1 MVHPKIMG
9 NKMYG
14 PILKQLGMIRG
25 TRDKE
30 DTEPIE
36 KVFEILNEKGNLV
49 GMTPFGDEEVKVK
62 SMAAIIKFAIAGQA
76 PIIPVAIY
84 YEDIK
89 LFNLIPSKG
98 IVVKVGTPINVEK
111 RLNREK
117 FRDERYELAGDIIN
131 IIDSLKAK
139 PEV

>member
-1 MVHPKIMG
+1 MA
-9 NKMYG
+9 NKAYG

-36 KVFEILNEKGNLV
+36 KIFEILNDKKNLV
-49 GMTPFGDEEVKVK
+49 GMTPFGNDEIKIK
-62 SMAAIIKFAIAGQA
+62 SMAAIIKFAIVGEA

-84 YEDIK
+84 YENIK

-98 IVVKVGTPINVEK
+98 IVVKVGTPIKVEK

-117 FRDERYELAGDIIN
+117 YRDERYELAEDIIN
-131 IIDSLKAK
+131 IIESLKAK
-139 PEV
+139 PEE